1 MSCMKY
7 DLSYFISVF
16 YISSIYLCIMLPGLS
31 QRSRPRRDLWLG
43 SRGLHHRERQDHRET
58 RQDEDG
64 LVCEDAGIV

>member
-1 MSCMKY
+1 M
-7 DLSYFISVF
+7 
-16 YISSIYLCIMLPGLS
+16 CIMLPGLS